1 MMLFADAALAR
12 RLEDA
17 EARGTVEYAQAQARL
32 RPEAGTAE
40 VPVAGGYAVYAGL
53 GSPLSRAVGLGLNG
67 PIQAADLEQVEDFYH
82 GRGAPAAVD
91 LCPLADSSL
100 RELLGRRGYRP
111 AEFNNVWVRPVN
123 EAESWPAPPPGISV
137 AVAGPAEAEL
147 WARTV
152 TLGFSSQEEVPSE
165 EQEIAA
171 PFFYMSTA
179 VCFLAQVEGG
189 PAGGAAMAIHQGLAA
204 LFSTS
209 TLPAFRERGVQTSLL
224 RARLAFAAR
233 AGCDLATVQ
242 TEPGSASQRNVER
255 LGFRLAY
262 TKLTMIC
269 E

>member
-123 EAESWPAPPPGISV
+123 EAESWSAPPPPFGS
-137 AVAGPAEAEL
+137 AGSKPLCSAPDWPLPPEPGAT
-147 WARTV
+147 WRRCR
-152 TLGFSSQEEVPSE
+152 PSR
-165 EQEIAA
+165 AA
-171 PFFYMSTA
+171 PPSATWS
-179 VCFLAQVEGG
+179 GW
-189 PAGGAAMAIHQGLAA
+189 
-204 LFSTS
+204 
-209 TLPAFRERGVQTSLL
+209 
-224 RARLAFAAR
+224 AFASR
-233 AGCDLATVQ
+233 TQ
-242 TEPGSASQRNVER
+242 S
-255 LGFRLAY
+255 
-262 TKLTMIC
+262 
-269 E
+269 